1 LAKLVGLTTKDIY
14 LFVEGDV
21 RMLESTDWR
30 NTLSLN
36 GTAPLKAVQIE
47 DQEVVEPGFAVTTT
61 EDIHLVFD
69 DAGGMELPHRGFS
82 SNNTRDIETQLV
94 NALLEIYENDI

>member
-1 LAKLVGLTTKDIY
+1 MVGLTTKDIY

-21 RMLESTDWR
+21 RMLESTNR
-30 NTLSLN
+30 CNTLSLN

-61 EDIHLVFD
+61 KDIHLVFD

-82 SNNTRDIETQLV
+82 SNNTRDIETQLI